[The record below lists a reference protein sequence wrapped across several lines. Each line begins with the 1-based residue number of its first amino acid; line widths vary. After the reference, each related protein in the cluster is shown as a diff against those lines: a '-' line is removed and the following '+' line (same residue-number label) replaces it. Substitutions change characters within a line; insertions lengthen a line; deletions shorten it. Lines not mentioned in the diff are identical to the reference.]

1 MSWTEMV
8 LCWIAGNVNKKH
20 RSLLGLPETAQN
32 CPRTLQ
38 EGSRDA
44 SKGGRKI
51 SQPPPS
57 VGCARLRDL
66 SLPLGPKYG

>member
-51 SQPPPS
+51 SQPPPLRWVRKAS
-57 VGCARLRDL
+57 RLE
-66 SLPLGPKYG
+66 SATWA